1 VGRLPLGGAYP
12 LADIR
17 GVTED
22 STEKAAGGV
31 QGAGNRA
38 KDEWLETR
46 AVAVAATIAIE
57 LELEAVI
64 GALIGVIAGELDFL
78 AHG

>member
-1 VGRLPLGGAYP
+1 M
-12 LADIR
+12 
-17 GVTED
+17 TEN

-46 AVAVAATIAIE
+46 AIAIATAIAIE

-64 GALIGVIAGELDFL
+64 GALIGVIAGEFDFL